1 MTVVT
6 LIQIVLSA
14 DLSCNIN
21 AKYEHCLFM
30 LKIFCKAHAFRT
42 KANNLLHIDNTLLN
56 SRMYTLKCLKEIKS
70 MNYFSLGL
78 MRYLPL

>member
-6 LIQIVLSA
+6 LMPIVLSA
-14 DLSCNIN
+14 DFSRNIN
-21 AKYEHCLFM
+21 VKYDHCLFM

-42 KANNLLHIDNTLLN
+42 EDNDLLHIDNTLLD

-78 MRYLPL
+78 M